1 MEIDRSPHQNRV
13 LHKNEIC
20 RNVYQNPISCYW
32 QGSTKYFLSA
42 SGNFLDRYCPWKCVN
57 LIIGWLATKHHK
69 SVVLALHQCKSG
81 YLSLKNII
89 LSRYVLKMLAR
100 TPFVCV
106 KYLFPHFPCRAWT
119 FLVNFCPWDLN
130 LSASSASAASDFV
143 EPWLLMAGTTKIAV
157 FSRHHDCTGECPRLH
172 GLLDCVK
179 SIQTSPINPAPFPAK
194 CW

>member
-1 MEIDRSPHQNRV
+1 MKSAVTFTKIRLAVTDRAPQNIFCPRAATFWTDIVHENV
-13 LHKNEIC
+13 LI
-20 RNVYQNPISCYW
+20 Y
-32 QGSTKYFLSA
+32 
-42 SGNFLDRYCPWKCVN
+42 
-57 LIIGWLATKHHK
+57 HK

-89 LSRYVLKMLAR
+89 LSRYVLIMLAR

-119 FLVNFCPWDLN
+119 ILVNFCPWDLN